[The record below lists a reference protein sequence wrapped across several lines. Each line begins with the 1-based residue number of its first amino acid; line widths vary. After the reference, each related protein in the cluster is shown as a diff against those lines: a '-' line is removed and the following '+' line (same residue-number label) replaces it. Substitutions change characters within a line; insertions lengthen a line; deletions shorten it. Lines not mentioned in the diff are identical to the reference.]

1 MLQPIAA
8 GQLATR
14 LGLDLVYFNLREAGY
29 AAVMFDQTGQVISP
43 RVAIEPAAAIP
54 EQDKIAARV
63 TRLISGDKSQMGSD
77 DVIRQLQFAQKNKL
91 MVQIAIEMQDGRP
104 QQFTL
109 SVLGIAAGRLRGK
122 DQEKDAERTLP
133 ISRIQSV
140 VLV

>member
-1 MLQPIAA
+1 M
-8 GQLATR
+8 
-14 LGLDLVYFNLREAGY
+14 
-29 AAVMFDQTGQVISP
+29 
-43 RVAIEPAAAIP
+43 
-54 EQDKIAARV
+54 

-77 DVIRQLQFAQKNKL
+77 DVMRQLQFAQKNKL